1 MKKLRV
7 YIDTSVIAGCLDD
20 EFSLE
25 SNQLME
31 AIKQEKFILL
41 MSDIIVSKLINAPQ
55 SVKDI
60 LLSIPQRVIEVV
72 KITAEVLQLRNA
84 YINEGVVTSK
94 SINDATHVAAATIA
108 RADAIISWNFKHID
122 CLAFKQ
128 TSQEKMA
135 EDMKNLSYS
144 DQIEYLQKKI
154 NESDLKL
161 WWESINNKK

>member
-41 MSDIIVSKLINAPQ
+41 MSDIIVSELINASQ

-72 KITAEVLQLRNA
+72 KITPEVLQLRDA

-94 SINDATHVAAATIA
+94 SINDA
-108 RADAIISWNFKHID
+108 
-122 CLAFKQ
+122 L
-128 TSQEKMA
+128 M
-135 EDMKNLSYS
+135 
-144 DQIEYLQKKI
+144 
-154 NESDLKL
+154 
-161 WWESINNKK
+161 

>member
-41 MSDIIVSKLINAPQ
+41 MSDIIVSELINASQ
-55 SVKDI
+55 AVKDI

-72 KITAEVLQLRNA
+72 KITAEVLQLRDA

-108 RADAIISWNFKHID
+108 RADAIISWNFKHIVRLD
-122 CLAFKQ
+122 
-128 TSQEKMA
+128 KM
-135 EDMKNLSYS
+135 KGYNQINLLNGYGILTIISPLEVTI
-144 DQIEYLQKKI
+144 DEA
-154 NESDLKL
+154 ND
-161 WWESINNKK
+161 N

>member
-41 MSDIIVSKLINAPQ
+41 MSDIIVSELINASQ
-55 SVKDI
+55 AVKDI

-72 KITAEVLQLRNA
+72 KITPEVLQLRDA

-94 SINDATHVAAATIA
+94 SINDATDVAAATIA
-108 RADAIISWNFKHID
+108 RAAAIISWNFKHIVRLD
-122 CLAFKQ
+122 
-128 TSQEKMA
+128 KM
-135 EDMKNLSYS
+135 KGYNQINLLNGYGILTIISPLEVTI
-144 DQIEYLQKKI
+144 DEA
-154 NESDLKL
+154 ND
-161 WWESINNKK
+161 N

>member
-41 MSDIIVSKLINAPQ
+41 MSDIIVSELINASQ

-108 RADAIISWNFKHID
+108 RAAAIISWNFKHIVRLD
-122 CLAFKQ
+122 
-128 TSQEKMA
+128 KM
-135 EDMKNLSYS
+135 KGYNQINLLNGYGILTIISPLEVTI
-144 DQIEYLQKKI
+144 DEA
-154 NESDLKL
+154 ND
-161 WWESINNKK
+161 N

>member
-7 YIDTSVIAGCLDD
+7 YIDTSVIGGCLDD

-41 MSDIIVSKLINAPQ
+41 MSDIIVSELINASQ
-55 SVKDI
+55 AVKDI

-72 KITAEVLQLRNA
+72 KITPEVLQLRDA

-94 SINDATHVAAATIA
+94 SINDANHV
-108 RADAIISWNFKHID
+108 ADAIISWNFKHIVRLD
-122 CLAFKQ
+122 
-128 TSQEKMA
+128 KM
-135 EDMKNLSYS
+135 KGYNQINLLNGYGILTIISPLEVTI
-144 DQIEYLQKKI
+144 DQA
-154 NESDLKL
+154 ND
-161 WWESINNKK
+161 N

>member
-7 YIDTSVIAGCLDD
+7 YIDTSVIGGCLDD

-41 MSDIIVSKLINAPQ
+41 MSDIIVSELINASQ
-55 SVKDI
+55 AVKDI

-72 KITAEVLQLRNA
+72 KITPEVLQLRDA

-94 SINDATHVAAATIA
+94 SINDATDV
-108 RADAIISWNFKHID
+108 ADAIISWNFKHIVRLD
-122 CLAFKQ
+122 
-128 TSQEKMA
+128 KM
-135 EDMKNLSYS
+135 KGYNQINLLNGYGILTIISPLEVTI
-144 DQIEYLQKKI
+144 DQA
-154 NESDLKL
+154 ND
-161 WWESINNKK
+161 N

>member
-41 MSDIIVSKLINAPQ
+41 MSDIIVSELINAPQ
-55 SVKDI
+55 AVKDI

-72 KITAEVLQLRNA
+72 KITPEVLQLRDA

-108 RADAIISWNFKHID
+108 RADPIISWNFKHIVRLD
-122 CLAFKQ
+122 
-128 TSQEKMA
+128 KM
-135 EDMKNLSYS
+135 KGYNQINLLNGYGILTIISPLEVTI
-144 DQIEYLQKKI
+144 DEA
-154 NESDLKL
+154 ND
-161 WWESINNKK
+161 N

>member
-41 MSDIIVSKLINAPQ
+41 MSDIIVSELINASQ

-72 KITAEVLQLRNA
+72 KITPEVLQLRDA

-108 RADAIISWNFKHID
+108 RAAAIISWNFKHIVRLD
-122 CLAFKQ
+122 
-128 TSQEKMA
+128 KM
-135 EDMKNLSYS
+135 KGYNQINLLNGYGILTIISPLEVTI
-144 DQIEYLQKKI
+144 DEA
-154 NESDLKL
+154 ND
-161 WWESINNKK
+161 N

>member
-41 MSDIIVSKLINAPQ
+41 MSDIIVSELINAPQ

-72 KITAEVLQLRNA
+72 KITAEVLQLRDA

-108 RADAIISWNFKHID
+108 RADPIISWNFKHIVRLD
-122 CLAFKQ
+122 
-128 TSQEKMA
+128 KM
-135 EDMKNLSYS
+135 KGYNQINLLNGYGILTIISPLEVTI
-144 DQIEYLQKKI
+144 DEA
-154 NESDLKL
+154 ND
-161 WWESINNKK
+161 N

>member
-41 MSDIIVSKLINAPQ
+41 MSDIIVSELINAPQ

-94 SINDATHVAAATIA
+94 SINDATDV
-108 RADAIISWNFKHID
+108 ADAIISWNFKHIVRLD
-122 CLAFKQ
+122 
-128 TSQEKMA
+128 KM
-135 EDMKNLSYS
+135 KGYNQINLLNGYGILTIISPLEVTI
-144 DQIEYLQKKI
+144 DEA
-154 NESDLKL
+154 ND
-161 WWESINNKK
+161 N

>member
-7 YIDTSVIAGCLDD
+7 YLDTSVIAGCLDD
-20 EFSLE
+20 EFSLK

-41 MSDIIVSKLINAPQ
+41 MSDIIVSELINAPQ
-55 SVKDI
+55 GVKDI

-72 KITAEVLQLRNA
+72 KITPEVFQLRDA

-108 RADAIISWNFKHID
+108 RADAIISWNFKHIVRLD
-122 CLAFKQ
+122 
-128 TSQEKMA
+128 KM
-135 EDMKNLSYS
+135 KGYNQINLLNGYGILTIISPLEVTI
-144 DQIEYLQKKI
+144 DEA
-154 NESDLKL
+154 ND
-161 WWESINNKK
+161 N

>member
-20 EFSLE
+20 EFSLK

-41 MSDIIVSKLINAPQ
+41 MSDIIVSELINAPQ
-55 SVKDI
+55 GVKDI

-72 KITAEVLQLRNA
+72 KITPEVLQLRDA
-84 YINEGVVTSK
+84 YINERVVTSK

-108 RADAIISWNFKHID
+108 RADAIISWNFKHIVRLD
-122 CLAFKQ
+122 
-128 TSQEKMA
+128 KM
-135 EDMKNLSYS
+135 KGYNQINLLNGYGILTIISPLEVTI
-144 DQIEYLQKKI
+144 DEA
-154 NESDLKL
+154 ND
-161 WWESINNKK
+161 N

>member
-41 MSDIIVSKLINAPQ
+41 MSDIIVSELINAPQ

-72 KITAEVLQLRNA
+72 KITPEVLQLMDA

-108 RADAIISWNFKHID
+108 RADPIISWNFKHIVRLD
-122 CLAFKQ
+122 
-128 TSQEKMA
+128 KM
-135 EDMKNLSYS
+135 KGYNQINLLNGYGILTIISPLEVTI
-144 DQIEYLQKKI
+144 DEAKD
-154 NESDLKL
+154 N
-161 WWESINNKK
+161 

>member
-41 MSDIIVSKLINAPQ
+41 MSDIIVSELINASQ
-55 SVKDI
+55 AVKDI

-72 KITAEVLQLRNA
+72 KITPEVLQLRDA

-108 RADAIISWNFKHID
+108 RAAAIISWNFKHIVRLD
-122 CLAFKQ
+122 
-128 TSQEKMA
+128 KM
-135 EDMKNLSYS
+135 KGYNQINLLNGYGILTIISPLEVTI
-144 DQIEYLQKKI
+144 DEA
-154 NESDLKL
+154 ND
-161 WWESINNKK
+161 N

>member
-7 YIDTSVIAGCLDD
+7 YLDTSVIAGCLDD
-20 EFSLE
+20 EFSLK

-41 MSDIIVSKLINAPQ
+41 MSDIIVSELINAPQ
-55 SVKDI
+55 AVKDI

-72 KITAEVLQLRNA
+72 KITPEVLQLRDA

-108 RADAIISWNFKHID
+108 RADAIISWNFKHIVRLD
-122 CLAFKQ
+122 
-128 TSQEKMA
+128 KM
-135 EDMKNLSYS
+135 KGYNQINLLNGYGILTIISPLEVTI
-144 DQIEYLQKKI
+144 DEA
-154 NESDLKL
+154 ND
-161 WWESINNKK
+161 N

>member
-7 YIDTSVIAGCLDD
+7 YLDTSVIAGCLDD

-41 MSDIIVSKLINAPQ
+41 MSDIIVSELINASQ
-55 SVKDI
+55 AVKDI

-72 KITAEVLQLRNA
+72 KITPEVLQLRDA

-108 RADAIISWNFKHID
+108 RADPIISWNFKHIVRLD
-122 CLAFKQ
+122 
-128 TSQEKMA
+128 KM
-135 EDMKNLSYS
+135 KGYNQINLLNGYGILTIISPLEVTI
-144 DQIEYLQKKI
+144 DEAKD
-154 NESDLKL
+154 N
-161 WWESINNKK
+161 

>member
-7 YIDTSVIAGCLDD
+7 YLDTSVIAGCLDD

-55 SVKDI
+55 AVKDI

-72 KITAEVLQLRNA
+72 KITPEVLQLRDA

-108 RADAIISWNFKHID
+108 RAAAIISWNFKHIVRLD
-122 CLAFKQ
+122 
-128 TSQEKMA
+128 KM
-135 EDMKNLSYS
+135 KGYNQINLLNGYGILTIISPLEVTI
-144 DQIEYLQKKI
+144 DEA
-154 NESDLKL
+154 ND
-161 WWESINNKK
+161 N

>member
-55 SVKDI
+55 AVKDI

-72 KITAEVLQLRNA
+72 KITPEVLQLRDA

-108 RADAIISWNFKHID
+108 RADAIISWNFKHIVRLD
-122 CLAFKQ
+122 
-128 TSQEKMA
+128 KM
-135 EDMKNLSYS
+135 KGYNQINLLNGYGILTIISPLEVTI
-144 DQIEYLQKKI
+144 DEA
-154 NESDLKL
+154 ND
-161 WWESINNKK
+161 N

>member
-7 YIDTSVIAGCLDD
+7 YLDTSVIAGCLDD
-20 EFSLE
+20 EFSLK

-41 MSDIIVSKLINAPQ
+41 MSDIIVSELINAPQ

-108 RADAIISWNFKHID
+108 RAAAIISWNFKHIVRLD
-122 CLAFKQ
+122 
-128 TSQEKMA
+128 KM
-135 EDMKNLSYS
+135 KGYNQINLLNGYGILTIISPLEVTI
-144 DQIEYLQKKI
+144 DQA
-154 NESDLKL
+154 ND
-161 WWESINNKK
+161 N

>member
-41 MSDIIVSKLINAPQ
+41 MSDIIVSELINAPQ

-72 KITAEVLQLRNA
+72 KITPEVLQLRDA

-108 RADAIISWNFKHID
+108 RADAIISWNFKHIVRLD
-122 CLAFKQ
+122 
-128 TSQEKMA
+128 KM
-135 EDMKNLSYS
+135 KGYNQINLLNGYGILTIISPLEVTI
-144 DQIEYLQKKI
+144 DQA
-154 NESDLKL
+154 ND
-161 WWESINNKK
+161 N

>member
-7 YIDTSVIAGCLDD
+7 YLDTSVIAGCLDD

-55 SVKDI
+55 AVKDI

-72 KITAEVLQLRNA
+72 KITPEVLQLRDA

-108 RADAIISWNFKHID
+108 RADPIISWNFKHIVRLD
-122 CLAFKQ
+122 
-128 TSQEKMA
+128 KM
-135 EDMKNLSYS
+135 KGYNQINLLNGYGILTIISPLEVTI
-144 DQIEYLQKKI
+144 DEA
-154 NESDLKL
+154 ND
-161 WWESINNKK
+161 N

>member
-1 MKKLRV
+1 
-7 YIDTSVIAGCLDD
+7 
-20 EFSLE
+20 
-25 SNQLME
+25 ME

-108 RADAIISWNFKHID
+108 RAAAIISWNFKHIVRLD
-122 CLAFKQ
+122 
-128 TSQEKMA
+128 KM
-135 EDMKNLSYS
+135 KGYNQINLLNGYGILTIISPLEVTI
-144 DQIEYLQKKI
+144 DQA
-154 NESDLKL
+154 ND
-161 WWESINNKK
+161 N

>member
-7 YIDTSVIAGCLDD
+7 YLDTSVIAGSLDH
-20 EFSLE
+20 EFSLN

-41 MSDIIVSKLINAPQ
+41 MSDIIVSELINAPQ

-72 KITAEVLQLRNA
+72 KITPEVLQLRDA

-94 SINDATHVAAATIA
+94 SINDATHVAAATKA
-108 RADAIISWNFKHID
+108 RAAAIISWNFKHIVRLD
-122 CLAFKQ
+122 
-128 TSQEKMA
+128 KM
-135 EDMKNLSYS
+135 KGYNQINLLNGYGILTIISPLEVTI
-144 DQIEYLQKKI
+144 DEA
-154 NESDLKL
+154 ND
-161 WWESINNKK
+161 N